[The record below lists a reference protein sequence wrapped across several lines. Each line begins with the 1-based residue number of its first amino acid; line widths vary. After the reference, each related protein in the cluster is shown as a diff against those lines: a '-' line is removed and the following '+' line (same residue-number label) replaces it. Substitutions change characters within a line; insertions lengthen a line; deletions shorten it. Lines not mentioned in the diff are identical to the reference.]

1 MSRAILVRVSESV
14 VRTVHVEDGVQSP
27 LEMLPILAPDRQAEL
42 LAAELE
48 AIGFLREGDVV
59 KRTEPDGV
67 EVVVDLRG
75 STVSVK
81 LGASADLAEQLE
93 RSGGERRDSGDA
105 YGRDWKSLHDQVI
118 AELDER
124 LAERTEAMRRQVTQQ
139 LERKLGDLRTE
150 LDSAIGRA
158 TVAALTERASQL
170 GAVESVLGDE
180 AGNVTIK
187 VKLL

>member
-27 LEMLPILAPDRQAEL
+27 LEMLPILPPDRQSEI
-42 LAAELE
+42 LAKELE
-48 AIGFLREGDVV
+48 GLGFERDGDTC

-67 EVVVDLRG
+67 EVVIDLKG
-75 STVSVK
+75 ATVSVK
-81 LGASADLAEQLE
+81 LGADSNLEESLE
-93 RSGGERRDSGDA
+93 RQARTYDDARDRGNIEENL
-105 YGRDWKSLHDQVI
+105 RDQVI

-124 LAERTEAMRRQVTQQ
+124 LNERTEALRRQVTQQ

-150 LDSAIGRA
+150 LDGAIGRA
-158 TVAALTERASQL
+158 TVEALTERAKQL
-170 GAVESVLGDE
+170 GQVESVLGDE

-187 VKLL
+187 VKL